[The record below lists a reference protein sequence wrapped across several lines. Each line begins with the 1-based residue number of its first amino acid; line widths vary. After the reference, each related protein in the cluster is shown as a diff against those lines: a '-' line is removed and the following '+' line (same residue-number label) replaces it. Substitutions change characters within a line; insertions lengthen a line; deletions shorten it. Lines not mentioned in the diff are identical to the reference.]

1 MPFAIGLTGG
11 IGCGKSRVA
20 EKFAQLGAAVIDT
33 DKIAHA
39 LTAPGSETLETIAAQ
54 FGSGYL
60 QSDGSLDRAKLRRLI
75 FADPDAKARLE
86 ALLHPLI
93 RRQVAAEAAALTRPP
108 YVIIVIPLL
117 LETGQ
122 YQEQIHRILVVD
134 CDEARQISRT
144 MTRSS
149 LAEAEVRTI
158 MRHQENRATRLQR
171 ADDVVTNNGT
181 LEEMEAQ
188 VIQLHAHYLALA
200 GKRCKKMR
208 TA

>member
-39 LTAPGSETLETIAAQ
+39 LTAPGGEALGAIAAQ
-54 FGSGYL
+54 FGDGYQ

-86 ALLHPLI
+86 ALIHPLI
-93 RRQVAAEAAALTRPP
+93 RRRAAAEMAALTHAP
-108 YVIIVIPLL
+108 YVMIVIPLL
-117 LETGQ
+117 VETGQ
-122 YQEQIHRILVVD
+122 YQERIHRILVVD

-144 MTRSS
+144 MARSG
-149 LAEAEVRTI
+149 LTEAEVRAV
-158 MRHQENRATRLQR
+158 MLHQASRATRLQH
-171 ADDVVTNNGT
+171 ADDIVTNNGA
-181 LEEMEAQ
+181 LKDMEAQ
-188 VIQLHAHYLALA
+188 VIQLHARYLALA
-200 GKRCKKMR
+200 DKRREKMR